1 VSRAHLLR
9 LDTAC
14 PEFCLSAL
22 ALGGTTTREGALMN
36 TRYDLPPI
44 MLATSDYNDLLIT
57 AVFASRSAES
67 NAGFLLSELMRASV
81 CHPDDLPDDVVSTN
95 CHVIYRIDGKPE
107 RHACLLV
114 HPKDLLFPGAELS
127 VTTPLGTAL
136 LGLRVGDRMRY
147 GASNGQ
153 SGHEVIVEGI
163 GMRFL
168 HEDVPRRDFRSAT
181 RELRTSSAQALC

>member
-1 VSRAHLLR
+1 
-9 LDTAC
+9 
-14 PEFCLSAL
+14 
-22 ALGGTTTREGALMN
+22 MN
-36 TRYDLPPI
+36 AYYDLPPI

-57 AVFASRSAES
+57 AVFSSRSAEP

-95 CHVIYRIDGKPE
+95 CHVIYRIGGKPE
-107 RHACLLV
+107 RHARLLV

-147 GASNGQ
+147 GASDGRP
-153 SGHEVIVEGI
+153 GHEVIVEGI
-163 GMRFL
+163 GMRL
-168 HEDVPRRDFRSAT
+168 LDEDVPPKDFRSAT
-181 RELRTSSAQALC
+181 RELHTSSVQALC